1 MAGFGVVMGVLLTN
15 VAGHRWQNAASA
27 KESVPMPDHT
37 DSHGRYQSLREMGS
51 RAHQLRA
58 ATRAAD
64 HYMAQ
69 GVEADRDTGSWL
81 MNTAVT
87 LAAEVA
93 ADVDGLARSLK
104 EAPVDAAFAQAVQSL
119 RVRSHQLH
127 AAARAA
133 DHFLDQEA
141 HEDRDTGSW
150 LMATARTLAERLA
163 HEIDDG
169 ASLLKRSPG
178 DSVIDANEA
187 AVVRRVGAATAP
199 LRGAA

>member
-1 MAGFGVVMGVLLTN
+1 
-15 VAGHRWQNAASA
+15 
-27 KESVPMPDHT
+27 MPDNA
-37 DSHGRYQSLREMGS
+37 DSHGRYQSLRELGS

-64 HYMAQ
+64 HFMAQ

-169 ASLLKRSPG
+169 ASLLKRTPG
-178 DSVIDANEA
+178 DSVIDANDA
-187 AVVRRVGAATAP
+187 ALVRRVGAATAP

>member
-1 MAGFGVVMGVLLTN
+1 LDGVDIVMGVLLMN
-15 VAGHRWQNAASA
+15 PCSHHWQNAGIDTRKRA
-27 KESVPMPDHT
+27 MPENT
-37 DSHGRYQSLREMGS
+37 ETSRYQSLREMGS

-133 DHFLDQEA
+133 DHFLDQET

-150 LMATARTLAERLA
+150 LMATARMLAERLA
-163 HEIDDG
+163 NEIDDG
-169 ASLLKRSPG
+169 ASLLKHTATST
-178 DSVIDANEA
+178 VIDANDA
-187 AVVRRVGAATAP
+187 ALVRRVGPATAP

>member
-1 MAGFGVVMGVLLTN
+1 MSETADN
-15 VAGHRWQNAASA
+15 S
-27 KESVPMPDHT
+27 
-37 DSHGRYQSLREMGS
+37 RYQSLRELGS

-64 HYMAQ
+64 HYMTQ

-104 EAPVDAAFAQAVQSL
+104 DDPVDAAFAQAVQAL

-133 DHFLDQEA
+133 DRFLDQEA

-150 LMATARTLAERLA
+150 LMAIARTLAERLA
-163 HEIDDG
+163 NEIEDG
-169 ASLLKRSPG
+169 ASLLKRAAVG
-178 DSVIDANEA
+178 TVVDANDA
-187 AVVRRVGAATAP
+187 ALVRRVGAATAP
-199 LRGAA
+199 RRSAA

>member
-1 MAGFGVVMGVLLTN
+1 
-15 VAGHRWQNAASA
+15 
-27 KESVPMPDHT
+27 MPDNA
-37 DSHGRYQSLREMGS
+37 DSLDRYQTLRELGS

-69 GVEADRDTGSWL
+69 GVDADRDTGSWL

-93 ADVDGLARSLK
+93 ADVDGLARGLK
-104 EAPVDAAFAQAVQSL
+104 EAPVDATFAQAVQSL

-133 DHFLDQEA
+133 DHVLDQETR
-141 HEDRDTGSW
+141 EDRDTGSW

-169 ASLLKRSPG
+169 ASLLKRAQS
-178 DSVIDANEA
+178 DNVIDAADA
-187 AVVRRVGAATAP
+187 AVMRRVGAATTP
-199 LRGAA
+199 RRGAA